1 MKRTWTLRD
10 AAYEAFSQWPK
21 LVLLFVVGAAVG
33 WGVGQLVPPNYRA
46 IAHIYVGFNPYKVY
60 EDSRFEARAN
70 PRYSDIDDYKNYQM
84 SQLDEL
90 MNRDETLNA
99 TLAKLRQQ
107 DSQWEKVDINQ
118 LRAMLDTEWRAA
130 GQWGLT
136 ATDKSP
142 EKAAQAAHAWSEV
155 ANDATQQAIGLAEQ
169 AIILDEAMGPLY
181 KQKAL
186 AETRQGEL
194 LILQKALQE
203 QLQSLSQAQADQPLD
218 NGMRWRILGLTTR
231 LATYSPT
238 WISLL
243 QEQPPPQAQPQ
254 EYTDWIE
261 QLLAYIDSELSV
273 LSQQIAGLDTRLTK
287 MQQEYDTL
295 YESSLGLSQ
304 NILIENTD
312 FVEPYK
318 IHNPSL
324 IMLLGG
330 LVGGC
335 AWLFLQ
341 LIAIANRRSKDAA
354 A

>member
-10 AAYEAFSQWPK
+10 AVYEAFNQWPK
-21 LVLLFVVGAAVG
+21 LVLLFVLGAAVG
-33 WGVGQLVPPNYRA
+33 WGVGQLVPPDYRA
-46 IAHIYVGFNPYKVY
+46 TAHIYVGFNPYKVY

-90 MNRDETLNA
+90 MNRDETLDA

-107 DSQWEKVDINQ
+107 DSQWEKVDLNQ
-118 LRAMLDTEWRAA
+118 LRAMLATEWRAA

-136 ATDKSP
+136 ATHKNP
-142 EKAAQAAHAWSEV
+142 EQAAQAARAWSEV
-155 ANDATQQAIGLAEQ
+155 AFDTTRQAIELAEK
-169 AIILDEAMGPLY
+169 AIILDETLGPLY
-181 KQKAL
+181 KQKTL
-186 AETRQGEL
+186 AETRQAEL
-194 LILQKALQE
+194 LILQKALRE
-203 QLQSLSQAQADQPLD
+203 QIQSVRQAPPDQPLAI
-218 NGMRWRILGLTTR
+218 GMRWTILGLTTR

-243 QEQPPPQAQPQ
+243 QEQPSAQAQPQ
-254 EYTDWIE
+254 EYTGWIE
-261 QLLAYIDSELSV
+261 QLLTYIDSELSV
-273 LSQQIAGLDTRLTK
+273 LSQQIAGLDTRLTQ

-295 YESSLGLSQ
+295 YEATLGLSQ
-304 NILIENTD
+304 NIIIENTD

-335 AWLFLQ
+335 VWFFLQ
-341 LIAIANRRSKDAA
+341 LIAIANRRSRDAA